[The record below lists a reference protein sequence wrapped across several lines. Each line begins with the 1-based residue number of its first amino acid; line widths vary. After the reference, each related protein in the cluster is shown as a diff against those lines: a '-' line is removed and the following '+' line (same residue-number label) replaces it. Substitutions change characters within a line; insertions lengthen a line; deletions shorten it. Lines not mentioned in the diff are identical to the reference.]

1 MRARKTLSLLL
12 YSSSVLKSF
21 FFLSLNLLCTVEC
34 FGFPPADF
42 IYFLDTTSAFSLLAL
57 SLAFLAF
64 SLLALSQAR
73 THSRLSLA
81 PQVLQGTVDFD
92 KKTNEAISEA
102 DVEE

>member
-1 MRARKTLSLLL
+1 MRAPKTLSLLL
-12 YSSSVLKSF
+12 LFGLEVF

-34 FGFPPADF
+34 FRFPPADF

-73 THSRLSLA
+73 THPPLSLA

-92 KKTNEAISEA
+92 KDKRSYQ
-102 DVEE
+102 